1 MTEESFYTSLSQR
14 IQIRSEFKNDYILLI
29 LNELNENEHRLSNH
43 QIIRLLETAA
53 IFSLSN
59 NDIHKKIALKIS
71 FFLLNQYREIN
82 KSVPLVVELII
93 TRLGDIPTIW
103 VIKSKS
109 N

>member
-1 MTEESFYTSLSQR
+1 MTEESFYTSLSQ

-29 LNELNENEHRLSNH
+29 RNELNENEHRLSNH

-71 FFLLNQYREIN
+71 FFY
-82 KSVPLVVELII
+82 
-93 TRLGDIPTIW
+93 
-103 VIKSKS
+103 
-109 N
+109 